1 MVSASSYK
9 IIISQTN
16 LKYLR
21 SGNELIQHY
30 LQNTNMKHLLQS
42 LLYLSILILFTSSL
56 NAQKMAGSSEEPSIE
71 RDFSDRQAVL
81 KTIDNFYIGDHTGS
95 IKHKKLSMHEK
106 GAYRYVNRDGEYS
119 ESVFR
124 LDSDNADPNYKE
136 ELLSVEIYDK
146 VALARLRL
154 DQFNSDKPEYKL
166 MILHKAS
173 SDWKIT
179 SITWGF
185 GITH

>member
-1 MVSASSYK
+1 MKFSPQSFLFL
-9 IIISQTN
+9 IIFIHFN
-16 LKYLR
+16 
-21 SGNELIQHY
+21 
-30 LQNTNMKHLLQS
+30 
-42 LLYLSILILFTSSL
+42 TSSF
-56 NAQKMAGSSEEPSIE
+56 AQKTDTDTEKNFEATKIE
-71 RDFSDRQAVL
+71 TDFSDRQAIL
-81 KTIDNFYIGDHTGS
+81 TTIENFYIGDHTGS

-124 LDSDNADPNYKE
+124 LDSDNSDQNYKE

-146 VALARLRL
+146 LALARLRL
-154 DQFNSDKPEYKL
+154 DQFRTELPEYKL
-166 MILHKAS
+166 MILHKIND
-173 SDWKIT
+173 DWKIT

>member
-1 MVSASSYK
+1 MKRPQYVFVYLLTLITLSTSLAAQDKNASP
-9 IIISQTN
+9 
-16 LKYLR
+16 
-21 SGNELIQHY
+21 
-30 LQNTNMKHLLQS
+30 
-42 LLYLSILILFTSSL
+42 
-56 NAQKMAGSSEEPSIE
+56 EESTME
-71 RDFSDRQAVL
+71 TDFSDRKAIL
-81 KTIDNFYIGDHTGS
+81 KTIENFYIGDHTGS

-136 ELLSVEIYDK
+136 ELLSIEIYDK
-146 VALARLRL
+146 LALARLRL
-154 DQFNSDKPEYKL
+154 DQFNMELPEYKL
-166 MILHKAS
+166 MVLHKLS
-173 SDWKIT
+173 EDWKIT